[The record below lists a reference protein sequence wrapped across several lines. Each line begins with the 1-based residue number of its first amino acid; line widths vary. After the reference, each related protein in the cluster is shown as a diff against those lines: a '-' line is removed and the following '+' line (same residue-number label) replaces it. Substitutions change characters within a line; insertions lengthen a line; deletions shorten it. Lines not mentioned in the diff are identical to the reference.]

1 MTVNTEVTELSTTL
15 RNIVKSIKYK
25 IFIGLTIGVLHNN
38 FTLGQ
43 NLLRWG
49 WEEGVII
56 RLGVGGGGGWTKTK
70 YTHNKVR
77 RVGKFC

>member
-56 RLGVGGGGGWTKTK
+56 RLGGGGGGVGRKQNIRITK
-70 YTHNKVR
+70 
-77 RVGKFC
+77 